1 MAPLGMLAAHPPT
14 VPATIAGVSRVA
26 PPSKSKSERLK
37 ALPWAALLQAGVV
50 VQRRWR
56 GLSEKERAR
65 LTRLVRE
72 SGGRL
77 GNLSA
82 KEREELRRLAGKLD
96 LAGIGRDLTALA
108 RGRRGKGR
116 GRGRK

>member
-1 MAPLGMLAAHPPT
+1 
-14 VPATIAGVSRVA
+14 VSRSA
-26 PPSKSKSERLK
+26 PASKSKSERLK
-37 ALPWAALLQAGVV
+37 ALPWAAVLQAGVV
-50 VQRRWR
+50 VGRRWR

-82 KEREELRRLAGKLD
+82 KEREELRKLTGKLD
-96 LAGIGRDLTALA
+96 LTGIGRDLTALA

-116 GRGRK
+116 GRGSK

>member
-1 MAPLGMLAAHPPT
+1 
-14 VPATIAGVSRVA
+14 VSRSA
-26 PPSKSKSERLK
+26 PASKSKSERLK
-37 ALPWAALLQAGVV
+37 ALPWAAVLQAGVV
-50 VQRRWR
+50 VGRRWR

-65 LTRLVRE
+65 LARLVRE

-82 KEREELRRLAGKLD
+82 KERAELRKLTGKLD
-96 LAGIGRDLTALA
+96 ISGIGRDLLPLA

-116 GRGRK
+116 GRGSK